1 MSPSSPADGTDAGD
15 PFDIRDR
22 FVHEQRSCFE
32 QALGEISSGRKLSC
46 WMWFVFPTAPWVVNG
61 SEKGSMMNRRYALR
75 DIRDPKRGTDAAR
88 AYLRF
93 RDPHVDL
100 RGNYLKITQ
109 AATEQ
114 LERGIGVKELM
125 GRLDAPKLKS
135 SLMLFFEASKNGF
148 DEEIQ
153 AACARALRAIEM
165 HRNEPCRGRAGAS
178 KSVPDT

>member
-1 MSPSSPADGTDAGD
+1 MGLE
-15 PFDIRDR
+15 R
-22 FVHEQRSCFE
+22 FIYAQTPEYATVLAEL
-32 QALGEISSGRKLSC
+32 QAGRKRSH

-178 KSVPDT
+178 KSVPDR